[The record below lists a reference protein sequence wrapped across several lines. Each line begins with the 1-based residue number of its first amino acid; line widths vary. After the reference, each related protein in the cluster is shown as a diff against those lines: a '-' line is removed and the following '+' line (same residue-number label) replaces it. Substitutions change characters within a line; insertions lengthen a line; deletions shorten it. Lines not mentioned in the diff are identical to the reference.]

1 MLGRTFGVQLQS
13 SAAPSRAPASDTGK
27 GIKPYKHLGVLYP
40 TNIHS
45 YCHNIFQGD
54 LQKALGQVA
63 SGKWFLQE
71 SLPTQIFSMFPKTS
85 FFSGNIFFLIFG
97 EC

>member
-40 TNIHS
+40 TNIQS
-45 YCHNIFQGD
+45 YCHNIFHGD